1 MEKEFSEI
9 HTKTKILQEIFSI
22 PLDLF
27 DFFLSNSIKKIE
39 IIFLHL
45 ILWIHAPICKLLLNY
60 LTLFYFQSSELESNI
75 KLTDGLIFSFLIY
88 PLGFSFLYI
97 FEKYEIVFLENIDHP
112 NNISVIFLA
121 FFPFSA
127 SCIFWL
133 LPKPL
138 NFFGICF
145 SIFVSL
151 NNYYQALLNLK
162 NLEKTKILKL
172 FIIFFIIFFFF
183 SFIFLTIFSYIRNS

>member
-1 MEKEFSEI
+1 MEKELPEI
-9 HTKTKILQEIFSI
+9 HTKTKMLQEIFSI

-27 DFFLSNSIKKIE
+27 DFFLSNSIKKRE
-39 IIFLHL
+39 IIFLHVL
-45 ILWIHAPICKLLLNY
+45 LWIHAPICKFLLNC
-60 LTLFYFQSSELESNI
+60 LTLFYFQNLELESNL
-75 KLTDGLIFSFLIY
+75 KLTEGLIFSFVVY
-88 PLGFSFLYI
+88 PLVFSFLYI
-97 FEKYEIVFLENIDHP
+97 FEKYEIVFFESIEHP
-112 NNISVIFLA
+112 NTLSVIFLA

-183 SFIFLTIFSYIRNS
+183 SFIFLAIFSYTRNS